1 MAELHKHTNKHF
13 PDNFISNQS
22 DKHMYSSRS
31 ERQQQIIYASI
42 KLIHSHGIQGLTI
55 KNLSKAIDVTEAAIY
70 RHFKNKDE
78 ILYTILEDFRANLKL
93 YSNSVLESDNKAK
106 DKLYLILNKL
116 IEVFCENPYI
126 VSVIFSDEIFR
137 NRRDLYDKIGQI
149 ITQNNQC
156 FLRIIEEGQKANEIR
171 KELTAAEISVI
182 VMGSFRFTIKNWQMS
197 RQSYSLKEKGEEFL
211 HSLFKLIFI

>member
-1 MAELHKHTNKHF
+1 
-13 PDNFISNQS
+13 
-22 DKHMYSSRS
+22 MYSSRS

>member
-1 MAELHKHTNKHF
+1 
-13 PDNFISNQS
+13 
-22 DKHMYSSRS
+22 
-31 ERQQQIIYASI
+31 
-42 KLIHSHGIQGLTI
+42 LIHSHGIQGLTI